1 MTTTNIEIKTAAK
14 QKGVFYYEIAD
25 RLGMI
30 DSALSRKLRRELPAE
45 EKQRIFSLIDEI
57 AADKKNAARNAA
69 NIPNG

>member
-1 MTTTNIEIKTAAK
+1 MYNQDIRTASKTKSVFLWEVAERLNISEPTMT
-14 QKGVFYYEIAD
+14 
-25 RLGMI
+25 
-30 DSALSRKLRRELPAE
+30 RKLRRELPNE

>member
-1 MTTTNIEIKTAAK
+1 MKANLDIKAKAK
-14 QKGVFYYEIAD
+14 QSGVFLWEIAD
-25 RLGMI
+25 KLNVTDGNF
-30 DSALSRKLRRELPAE
+30 SRKLRRELPAE

>member
-57 AADKKNAARNAA
+57 AAQKQNAARNAA

>member
-14 QKGVFYYEIAD
+14 QKGVFFYEIAD
-25 RLGMI
+25 KLGMV

-57 AADKKNAARNAA
+57 AAEKEKTA
-69 NIPNG
+69 